1 MAVVQG
7 VEVDVDAK
15 DRTGGPEAV
24 GDPAVRVAWA
34 RVLLDPKAS
43 GERRLDSA
51 ERDEVLV
58 GMVFPGVRSDA
69 IVQRQALDLV
79 RGQTRA
85 IRHFKNY
92 QYYVLVG

>member
-7 VEVDVDAK
+7 VEVEVDAK

-43 GERRLDSA
+43 GERRVDSA

-58 GMVFPGVRSDA
+58 GMVFLGVGPDA

-79 RGQTRA
+79 RGEIRPA
-85 IRHFKNY
+85 RHFRHY
-92 QYYVLVG
+92 QYYVLVD